1 MVEVDRRLRMAGV
14 GLAEDL
20 AVRCHLDMVGTER
33 LALVDPW
40 EVSLQEEH
48 RRGCRTYV
56 VFQHLWDG
64 LTCVEVG
71 GRSRRRHRSS
81 RHIFCGDGGLSD
93 RHRTRASCQSTM
105 GKKKS
110 VVCERIGVKLAG
122 DVQHG
127 TRWCECWA
135 SLGKRRSAERLR

>member
-1 MVEVDRRLRMAGV
+1 MAGV

-20 AVRCHLDMVGTER
+20 VVRCLLDKVDKEP

-48 RRGCRTYV
+48 RRVCRTYV
-56 VFQHLWDG
+56 VFQTLLDG
-64 LTCVEVG
+64 LTCVEADG
-71 GRSRRRHRSS
+71 HSRRHLSS

-93 RHRTRASCQSTM
+93 RHRTRASCQSRI

-110 VVCERIGVKLAG
+110 VVCKTIGVKLAG

-127 TRWCECWA
+127 TRWWECWA
-135 SLGKRRSAERLR
+135 SLGKRRGAERLG